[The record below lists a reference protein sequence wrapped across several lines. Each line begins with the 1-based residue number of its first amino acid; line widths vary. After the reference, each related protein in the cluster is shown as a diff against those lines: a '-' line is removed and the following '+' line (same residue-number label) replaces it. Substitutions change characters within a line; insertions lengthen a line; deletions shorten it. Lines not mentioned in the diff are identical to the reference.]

1 MLFLFGELAEERV
14 SGALGRVAG
23 LLEFFKECNTSL
35 VFGSVANVESGLTFA
50 VSREEVELQVLGEV
64 VKNLIIAVKGCDMQQ
79 VVVVFIL
86 AVEVSSL
93 SQECLEAV
101 KVLIT
106 LGNSEHQW
114 SESSEFLDEGGWR
127 FSTVFVMC
135 LLGWH
140 FEVVLLYSLQYVL
153 K

>member
-1 MLFLFGELAEERV
+1 M
-14 SGALGRVAG
+14 
-23 LLEFFKECNTSL
+23 
-35 VFGSVANVESGLTFA
+35 ANVESSLTFA

-86 AVEVSSL
+86 AVEVSSINE
-93 SQECLEAV
+93 ECLNAV

-106 LGNSEHQW
+106 FCNSKHQW
-114 SESSEFLDEGGWR
+114 SVSSEFLDEGR
-127 FSTVFVMC
+127 CCFSTIFVVC

-153 K
+153 E